1 MHVHLE
7 KMKIIVLH
15 NFKFKKSKK
24 HSVGISLFGRI
35 RRGRV
40 RATVLL
46 FVISVLIFVGIIG
59 FTLWSVINDKTQ
71 HDNRGVNYMSS
82 IGEDHRKR
90 NKWRDVFECRVN
102 AHGASMVSERLVT
115 EIRRI
120 SLQWL
125 LSYQI
130 CNI

>member
-24 HSVGISLFGRI
+24 YSVGISLLGRI

-46 FVISVLIFVGIIG
+46 FAISVLIFVGIIG

-71 HDNRGVNYMSS
+71 HDNRGVPYISS
-82 IGEDHRKR
+82 MDEDNRKR
-90 NKWRDVFECRVN
+90 NNWRDVFECRVN
-102 AHGASMVSERLVT
+102 AHGASMVNERLVT

-120 SLQWL
+120 SLTMAL
-125 LSYQI
+125 LH
-130 CNI
+130 

>member
-24 HSVGISLFGRI
+24 HSVGISLLGRI

-46 FVISVLIFVGIIG
+46 FAISVLIFVGIIG

-71 HDNRGVNYMSS
+71 HDNRGVPYISS
-82 IGEDHRKR
+82 MDEDNRKR
-90 NKWRDVFECRVN
+90 NNWRDVFECRVN
-102 AHGASMVSERLVT
+102 AHGASMVNERLVT

-120 SLQWL
+120 SLTMAL
-125 LSYQI
+125 LH
-130 CNI
+130 